1 MIVTLCAI
9 LALKQQG
16 TNSTPPSTGPAPA
29 YNSAAGQ
36 LIKKMVDH
44 YASAKSL
51 SARIRLTQ
59 SVKDFSITIDSTVAF
74 DQPDRMLIR
83 QVKTGG
89 NAGSWLVVSDGKTF
103 SYPRPQNVVGPARFV
118 EKVNQLAGHQ
128 DVREMYGVSA
138 TAIPDRSAVLDA
150 LFGRAEDM
158 DMYYPRW
165 RSLKFGKPMKIRGV
179 DCQVVEGDYCDNA
192 DDQPTG
198 KFSLAISADGDLL
211 RYTTSNKYQAPSD
224 PPQIVEVLSVWDVD
238 AKLNGTNPDSTY
250 TGG

>member
-16 TNSTPPSTGPAPA
+16 TPPAPQSGTSRPA
-29 YNSAAGQ
+29 YDTPAGQ

-51 SARIRLTQ
+51 SAKIKLTQ
-59 SVKDFSITIDSTVAF
+59 SARGFSITIDSTVAF

-89 NAGSWLVVSDGKTF
+89 NPGSWLVISDGKTF
-103 SYPRPQNVVGPARFV
+103 SYPKPENINGPSRFV
-118 EKVNQLAGHQ
+118 ENVNQLAGHQ
-128 DVREMYGVSA
+128 DVREMYGVSG
-138 TAIPDRSAVLDA
+138 TTIPDRSAVLDV

-158 DMYYPRW
+158 EMYYPRW
-165 RSLKFGKPMKIRGV
+165 RGFKFGQPIKIRGV
-179 DCQVVEGDYCDNA
+179 ECQVVEGDYCDNA
-192 DDQPTG
+192 DNQPTG
-198 KFSLAISADGDLL
+198 KFTLAITADGDLL
-211 RYTTSNKYQAPSD
+211 RYTTTNKYQAPSD
-224 PPQIVEVLSVWDVD
+224 PPQVVEVLSVWDVD
-238 AKLNGTNPDSTY
+238 AKINVANPDSTY